1 MERCYEAYVWIR
13 QGMSKKNYRY
23 LKKNKSLVDHK
34 GGYLHVCIQLRDSPC
49 GELGCVS
56 SKSYS

>member
-13 QGMSKKNYRY
+13 QGLSKKK
-23 LKKNKSLVDHK
+23 LKKKTKSLVDHK